1 MFCFFVKIRL
11 QGLDETA
18 ERDQRLLR
26 SNGPDNL
33 SSPTDP
39 HLFLRLGLDR
49 LRQIAVITL
58 LNFRGFEFAFVF
70 QMLVNSSTI
79 ILQFVNL
86 FKNCA
91 KVIHIMV

>member
-1 MFCFFVKIRL
+1 MFFVKIRL
-11 QGLDETA
+11 QEFDETT

-39 HLFLRLGLDR
+39 HHFLLLGLDR

-58 LNFRGFEFAFVF
+58 LNFKGFEFVLFSNF
-70 QMLVNSSTI
+70 GEFFNSLLATYKLI
-79 ILQFVNL
+79 
-86 FKNCA
+86 
-91 KVIHIMV
+91 